1 MIINQL
7 RYRNFIDLHLC
18 IYNKKFDL
26 KLKNEIFMINAIL
39 IINQLQCSIF
49 NEWQIIF
56 NSMACIKLVR
66 SEIM

>member
-1 MIINQL
+1 
-7 RYRNFIDLHLC
+7 
-18 IYNKKFDL
+18 
-26 KLKNEIFMINAIL
+26 MINAIL

-56 NSMACIKLVR
+56 NSMAYIKLVR